1 MKIDNTGVR
10 YICILNKEALAYNLA
25 YHLANMEEGDNPYR
39 VIESIL
45 NNFDY
50 SKKNS

>member
-1 MKIDNTGVR
+1 MKIDGKNIGYT
-10 YICILNKEALAYNLA
+10 CILSKTALAYNLA
-25 YHLANMEEGDNPYR
+25 YHLANMREDDNPYN